1 MSTTINPTH
10 SSVPG
15 NARTSAATSHAH
27 PEYPPNGHHHH
38 HHDTGVGGK
47 KGKQKKASDPNE
59 DAKMIQAKIAQL
71 ELDAAEGK
79 DQEAEIGM
87 FYLLAS
93 TRCAKS
99 LGFWGPPPNVKHHK
113 SHTSSIYYR
122 TFPLHQSYT
131 TVVPNTLA
139 NMKSHRA

>member
-27 PEYPPNGHHHH
+27 PDYPPNGHHHH
-38 HHDTGVGGK
+38 HHETGGGGK

-79 DQEAEIGM
+79 DQEAEIGLL
-87 FYLLAS
+87 YLFHSYLMRS
-93 TRCAKS
+93 SFRLWC
-99 LGFWGPPPNVKHHK
+99 PPPGA
-113 SHTSSIYYR
+113 IYLR
-122 TFPLHQSYT
+122 PLWF
-131 TVVPNTLA
+131 
-139 NMKSHRA
+139 

>member
-1 MSTTINPTH
+1 MSTAINPTH
-10 SSVPG
+10 SSAPG

-79 DQEAEIGM
+79 DQEAEIGL
-87 FYLLAS
+87 F
-93 TRCAKS
+93 CP
-99 LGFWGPPPNVKHHK
+99 FPPFLKRKYSGLPCPPSKAMQRNPC
-113 SHTSSIYYR
+113 TSSM
-122 TFPLHQSYT
+122 FP
-131 TVVPNTLA
+131 
-139 NMKSHRA
+139 ME

>member
-27 PEYPPNGHHHH
+27 PDYPPNGHHHH

-79 DQEAEIGM
+79 DQEAEIGSFCLFHFHLM
-87 FYLLAS
+87 RKPFRPWHPPSDAVELQPIPALNISAEQPHCNSLYGS
-93 TRCAKS
+93 T
-99 LGFWGPPPNVKHHK
+99 
-113 SHTSSIYYR
+113 
-122 TFPLHQSYT
+122 SYFC
-131 TVVPNTLA
+131 
-139 NMKSHRA
+139 